1 MPHKQSGINI
11 TIARGLGEGP
21 RGEPMSNAHSRFS
34 QLAFIVDDVAGA
46 AALAAQLPPHVSP
59 VLIDH
64 RYDGLT
70 QIASTLRNLGGLDA
84 IHLFCNADGDEL
96 CLGTVQL
103 SGPDMVRYVGDLS
116 ELARALGARGHF
128 LVYPRSEAEV
138 DSGLVEAM
146 RRVLGP
152 AVAVVRSNAACGSQ
166 CGSWCLGRFG
176 AQEMAAA

>member
-1 MPHKQSGINI
+1 
-11 TIARGLGEGP
+11 
-21 RGEPMSNAHSRFS
+21 MSNAHSRFS
-34 QLAFIVDDVAGA
+34 QLAFIVDDVDGA
-46 AALAAQLPPHVSP
+46 ADLAAQLPPHVSP

-64 RYDGLT
+64 RFDGLA

-96 CLGTVQL
+96 CLGTMQL
-103 SGPDMVRYVGDLS
+103 SGRDIARYVGDLS

-128 LVYPRSEAEV
+128 LVYPRGAADV

-152 AVAVVRSNAACGSQ
+152 AVAVVRASMACGSH
-166 CGSWCLGRFG
+166 CGGWCLGRYG
-176 AQEMAAA
+176 AQELAAA